1 MLWWK
6 PFGKEDIA
14 AVAALIADGKVA
26 PAIDRRF
33 PLSDVVEALWYVDD
47 GHARGKVLVEVSAP

>member
-6 PFGKEDIA
+6 PFRKEDIA

-33 PLSDVVEALWYVDD
+33 PLSEVVEALRYVDD
-47 GHARGKVLVEVSAP
+47 GHALGKVLLEVSAP